1 MTADGPGQ
9 TTISD
14 PKDTTSLTNKD
25 PGSEIK
31 GVPASET
38 KAKSFPEDNFK
49 IAKSPSYPDNVTE
62 NPADLA
68 SFAIGLHFRLK
79 ARPSVD

>member
-49 IAKSPSYPDNVTE
+49 MMSFSFFFSE
-62 NPADLA
+62 NLWYEI
-68 SFAIGLHFRLK
+68 SLFL
-79 ARPSVD
+79 V